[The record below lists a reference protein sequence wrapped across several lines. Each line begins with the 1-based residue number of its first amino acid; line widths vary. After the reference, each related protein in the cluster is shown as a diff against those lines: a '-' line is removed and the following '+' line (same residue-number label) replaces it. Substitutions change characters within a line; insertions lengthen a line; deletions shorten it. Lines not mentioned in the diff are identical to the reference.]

1 MAVLLPQQG
10 TESWT
15 PSSKI
20 EKGVVQHQ
28 LELLLAS
35 PLFHASKRYPTFL
48 RFVVGRV
55 LAGHTD
61 ELKERLLGVEIFDR
75 PTDYDTNKD
84 PIVRVTASEIR
95 KRLEQYYQD
104 PKHSQ
109 EIRLFLPAGSY
120 APQFSWPGHPSR
132 APADSLRLP
141 TNGSDTIKA
150 QPASTVPPLPGPR
163 AFTMVGRRLV
173 IALAV
178 LGLVLTSA
186 LVWRASRP
194 SILKQFWEPF
204 LNSTEPVL
212 LCVADQVHYGSIRLR
227 DAADPE
233 REITRPDSMVAVIVD
248 DVSPLVNVAG
258 TLRIWGKTC
267 RVLGESTTSFTDLR
281 RGPTVFI
288 GAFDNA
294 WTLRLTSALRFH
306 FANNAP
312 ITQLWIEDRANPG
325 KREWVLESSQQQ
337 TAVYKDHAIVARFL
351 DPTTHQF
358 VVVAAGIAR
367 GGTMAAGEFLVDAH
381 DMDEMV
387 NQLPHNWKRRNIE
400 VVLETEVIQ
409 GRSGPP
415 HVCAVH
421 VW

>member
-1 MAVLLPQQG
+1 MATSLPQQG
-10 TESWT
+10 AESWT
-15 PSSKI
+15 PPSEF
-20 EKGVVQHQ
+20 EKGAVQQQ

-35 PLFHASKRYPTFL
+35 PLFHASKRYQTFL
-48 RFVVGRV
+48 RYVLAHV

-75 PTDYDTNKD
+75 PADYDTNKD

-95 KRLEQYYQD
+95 KRIGQYYQD

-120 APQFSWPGHPSR
+120 APQFSWPGHPAG
-132 APADSLRLP
+132 APVDSLQLP

-150 QPASTVPPLPGPR
+150 QPASTVPLVHGPSGFTR
-163 AFTMVGRRLV
+163 AGRRLA

-178 LGLVLTSA
+178 LGLVVTSA
-186 LVWRASRP
+186 LLWRASRP
-194 SILKQFWEPF
+194 SILGQFWEP
-204 LNSTEPVL
+204 LLKSTEPVL
-212 LCVADQVHYGSIRLR
+212 LCVADQVHYDSIHLR

-258 TLRIWGKTC
+258 TLRIYGKTC
-267 RVLGESTTSFTDLR
+267 RVLGESTTSLMDLR
-281 RGPTVFI
+281 RGPSVFI

-294 WTLRLTSALRFH
+294 WTLRLTFPLRFH

-312 ITQLWIEDRANPG
+312 FTQLWIEDRANPG
-325 KREWVLESSQQQ
+325 NRQWGRETVQQR
-337 TAVYKDHAIVARFL
+337 TASYKDYAIVARFL
-351 DPTTHQF
+351 DPTTDQF
-358 VVVAAGIAR
+358 VVVAAGIGR

-387 NQLPHNWKRRNIE
+387 NQLPRNWKRRNIE